1 MKNYKF
7 LILGLM
13 VMHLNIEGQSSS
25 VDSISKILDDIYL
38 DGLYNSQKDY
48 DALSLADSFLL
59 SIYHIKDTLL
69 EKRLNDYIVFRN
81 NITRESF
88 FVPAFGLEEKFYVA
102 AKTFK
107 YFQEYAHLNYSEI
120 PDSLIKDEAFLLLD
134 YHQVSKDTHFLI
146 NIIKNANTHGQ
157 FMYPYFR
164 LFEKMDSAQFT
175 QFYYDYNN
183 FISRDTYLLGRLIND
198 SKRYHKPY
206 PLLPNAETVYLNYYD
221 TSDQAI
227 LRNYNY
233 YFKDGPFPEN
243 PSLVE
248 ARKQKAIDSE
258 NDWRERNE
266 LRRIE
271 EELRQSQDDSLGMEA
286 LRNSDPIFYAAAE
299 DSTLYGSDNEFYPP
313 IPVGDDGMRF
323 DTITNDSLFYRLE
336 QINLKAVY
344 DTVRTESDLNSNT
357 TVIHLRKLLQIIGDR
372 YLNNT
377 LIPNSS
383 QIAILDQVI
392 DQYTEYIFHDSVNVR
407 YRTYESMMQ
416 ICRLWRLA
424 EHKYIYWPLINSPN
438 LQSTLYY
445 LFKFQANETMIINF
459 IQKADS
465 LNTIGNLEKAN
476 IYIAALS
483 TIYNTKYLEPYSNE
497 IPPRRPIRSLV
508 DSNRWCKEFIIPTL
522 RRYKYID

>member
-1 MKNYKF
+1 
-7 LILGLM
+7 M
-13 VMHLNIEGQSSS
+13 VMQLNIKGQSSS

-48 DALSLADSFLL
+48 DGLSLADSFLL
-59 SIYHIKDTLL
+59 SIYHIKDSLL
-69 EKRLNDYIVFRN
+69 EKRLNDYIEFRN
-81 NITRESF
+81 NITRDSF
-88 FVPAFGLEEKFYVA
+88 WVPAFGLEEKFYID
-102 AKTFK
+102 AKKFK
-107 YFQEYAHLNYSEI
+107 YFQEYAHLKYSEI
-120 PDSLIKDEAFLLLD
+120 PDSLIKDNALWLLD
-134 YHQVSKDTHFLI
+134 YHQVSKDTHFLLKI
-146 NIIKNANTHGQ
+146 FKDANTDWE
-157 FMYPYFR
+157 FMYPYNA
-164 LFEKMDSAQFT
+164 LFSLLDSAQFT
-175 QFYYDYNN
+175 HFYYDYINY
-183 FISRDTYLLGRLIND
+183 IKRDTYLIWRIIHD
-198 SKRYHKPY
+198 SKEFHKPY
-206 PLLPNAETVYLNYYD
+206 PLLPTAETLYINYYD
-221 TSDQAI
+221 TSDLAI
-227 LRNYNY
+227 LSEYYY
-233 YFKDGPFPEN
+233 YFKDGPFPVD
-243 PSLVE
+243 PDKE
-248 ARKQKAIDSE
+248 AERKQREINSE

-271 EELRQSQDDSLGMEA
+271 EELRQRQDDSLGIIA
-286 LRNSDPIFYAAAE
+286 LRNSDPLFYAAAE
-299 DSTLYGSDNEFYPP
+299 DSTLYGNDNEFYPP

-336 QINLKAVY
+336 QINLKSVY
-344 DTVRTESDLNSNT
+344 DTIRTESDLNSNT
-357 TVIHLRKLLQIIGDR
+357 IVIHLRKLLQIIGDR

-392 DQYTEYIFHDSVNVR
+392 DQYTEYIVQDSENIR

-497 IPPRRPIRSLV
+497 IPPRRPIRSLG
-508 DSNRWCKEFIIPTL
+508 DSNRWCKEYIIPTL

>member
-1 MKNYKF
+1 
-7 LILGLM
+7 M

-81 NITRESF
+81 NITSESF
-88 FVPAFGLEEKFYVA
+88 WVPAFGLEEKFYVD

-183 FISRDTYLLGRLIND
+183 YISRDTYLLGRLIND
-198 SKRYHKPY
+198 SKEHHKPY
-206 PLLPNAETVYLNYYD
+206 PLLPTAETFYINYYD

-227 LRNYNY
+227 LSEYYY
-233 YFKDGPFPEN
+233 YFKDGPFPVD
-243 PSLVE
+243 PDKE
-248 ARKQKAIDSE
+248 AERKQREIDSE

-271 EELRQSQDDSLGMEA
+271 EELIKRQTDSLEINYLFNPNILYYGNI
-286 LRNSDPIFYAAAE
+286 L
-299 DSTLYGSDNEFYPP
+299 DSTLYSYDYEFYG
-313 IPVGDDGMRF
+313 PVSSGDDGMRF
-323 DTITNDSLFYRLE
+323 DTLSNDTIFSILNSINITS
-336 QINLKAVY
+336 VY
-344 DTVRTESDLNSNT
+344 DTIITPQDLNNNSTAIN
-357 TVIHLRKLLQIIGDR
+357 LRKINQIIGDR

-377 LIPNSS
+377 LIPNTI
-383 QIAILDQVI
+383 QIKLIDQVI
-392 DQYTEYIFHDSVNVR
+392 DQYSKYLKKDNF
-407 YRTYESMMQ
+407 TYSPNNHEAYMQ
-416 ICRLWRLA
+416 IFRLWRLA
-424 EHKYIYWPLINSPN
+424 EHKYLEWPYEKNDHLHSYLLDFIN
-438 LQSTLYY
+438 Y
-445 LFKFQANETMIINF
+445 QATESMILKI
-459 IQKADS
+459 IQRADS
-465 LNTIGNLEKAN
+465 LDAHGEHSIAIQYISILNRIYQNKN
-476 IYIAALS
+476 IEDELNFA
-483 TIYNTKYLEPYSNE
+483 
-497 IPPRRPIRSLV
+497 PRRPKRSLS
-508 DSNRWCKEFIIPTL
+508 DSNRWCKEYIIPAL